1 MLAKKRQ
8 TVLLTLLAII
18 FVLTVI
24 SMVGLY
30 FMTQTTMLD
39 GLFARIFNNGS

>member
-30 FMTQTTMLD
+30 VMTQTAVMD